1 MIAIQFLLRLWER
14 RSMLALF
21 ASAILLAG
29 LGFWSSAPRE
39 ADHALRST
47 DTIAVSSNDLMLL
60 GGGKLPTWKM
70 LKDAYGLSDA
80 QLVRSAC
87 LTWKREG
94 RCTIEA
100 ADLTRSTVR
109 LANGRLLLYLPN
121 TAQ

>member
-1 MIAIQFLLRLWER
+1 MIVIQFLVRLWER
-14 RSMLALF
+14 RSMLAVF
-21 ASAILLAG
+21 AGAILFAG
-29 LGFWSSAPRE
+29 LGFWSSATRE
-39 ADHALRST
+39 ARDAFRST
-47 DTIAVSSNDLMLL
+47 DTIAVSSSDLMLL

-100 ADLTRSTVR
+100 ADLARSTVR
-109 LANGRLLLYLPN
+109 LANGHLLLYLPN
-121 TAQ
+121 SAQ